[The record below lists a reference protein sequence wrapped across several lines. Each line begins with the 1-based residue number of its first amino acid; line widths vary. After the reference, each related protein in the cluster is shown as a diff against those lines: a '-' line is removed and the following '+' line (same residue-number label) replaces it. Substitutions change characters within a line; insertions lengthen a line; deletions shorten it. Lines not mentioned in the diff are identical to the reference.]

1 MIHRISCS
9 LKSFKTLEFHKGLNI
24 LLADKSPDATERQTR
39 NRAGKTS
46 LIEIIHFLTGANVV
60 KDSIFKS
67 DALSNAFFIMDFDL
81 ARSRV
86 VVERSGQNTNRVLL
100 KEIVG
105 QTDNWPFLLVPDI
118 LNEYP
123 LTNRDWRQVLGQL
136 IFRLTDPDDSE
147 NDIKKY
153 RPSFRS
159 MYSYFVRKQGDNA
172 FSSPFLNST
181 QQAIYDSQ
189 VSISYLL
196 GLDWTIPQEWEYIRA
211 REKTLKELKKAAS
224 EGALGDAIGT
234 TAELRTELAV
244 AERRHSTLR
253 DQVVNFNVLPE
264 YRELET
270 EASALTRELNEL
282 ANENTLDRVLISEIE
297 SSLSGEIPPSPEN
310 LEAMY
315 REVGLVLPD
324 VVLKRFDEVRN
335 FHDAVL
341 QNRRLYL
348 NGEFQAAQNRVQTRD
363 QEMQSINLRRSQVM
377 GILKSHGALEQLLEL
392 QAELARHESI
402 IQSLRQRFSAAEQLE
417 GLKSELEI
425 ERQQLHLRLRQN
437 YQEQEGI
444 LKQAIVAFED
454 VSNALYEDAGS
465 LTIDPST
472 NGPSFGV
479 RIHGSRSKGISNMQV
494 FCFDMML
501 MRICSEKQVGTGY
514 LVHDSHLFD
523 GVDER
528 QISKALFV
536 GSEMA
541 EKYGFQ
547 YIVTLNSD
555 QVRSDILNGSGIG
568 KFVLPVRL
576 TDATDDGGLFGI
588 RFN

>member
-1 MIHRISCS
+1 MIYRIFST
-9 LKSFKTLEFHKGLNI
+9 LESFKSLEFHGGLNI
-24 LLADKSPDATERQTR
+24 LLVDKSPEATERHTR

-46 LIEIIHFLTGANVV
+46 LIEIVHFLTGANVT
-60 KDSIFKS
+60 KDSIFKA
-67 DALSNAFFIMDFDL
+67 DALSLASFGMDFEL
-81 ARSRV
+81 SRSRV
-86 VVERSGQNTNRVLL
+86 VVERNGQNSSKVIL
-100 KEIVG
+100 KNIVG
-105 QTDNWPFLLVPDI
+105 RTDNWPFVVVPDI
-118 LNEYP
+118 LGEYP
-123 LTNRDWRQVLGQL
+123 LTNKDWRRILGQL
-136 IFRLTDPDDSE
+136 IFGLVDSGDDES
-147 NDIKKY
+147 DIKKY

-159 MYSYFVRKQGDNA
+159 LYSYFVRKQSDNA
-172 FSSPFLNST
+172 YTTPFQNSS
-181 QQAIYDSQ
+181 QQKIYDFQ

-196 GLDWTIPQEWEYIRA
+196 GLDWTIPQEWEYVRA

-234 TAELRTELAV
+234 TAALRTELAV
-244 AERRHSTLR
+244 AERKYSALKE
-253 DQVVNFNVLPE
+253 QVGNFNVLPE

-270 EASALTRELNEL
+270 EASDLTRQLNQL
-282 ANENTLDRVLISEIE
+282 SNENTLDRELKSELE
-297 SSLSGEIPPSPEN
+297 TSLVGEIPPSPDN
-310 LEAMY
+310 LEALY

-324 VVLKRFDEVRN
+324 VVLKRFDEVSS
-335 FHDAVL
+335 FHDAVIR
-341 QNRRLYL
+341 NRRLYL
-348 NGEFQAAQNRVQTRD
+348 NGELQAAQNRIQRRE
-363 QEMQSINLRRSQVM
+363 QGMQRIEIRRSQVM

-402 IQSLRQRFSAAEQLE
+402 IQSLRQRFAAAEQLE

-437 YQEQEGI
+437 YQEQEGV

-454 VSNALYEDAGS
+454 VSKALYEDAGS

-472 NGPSFGV
+472 NGPSFDV
-479 RIHGSRSKGISNMQV
+479 RIHGSRSKGISNMQI

-501 MRICSEKQVGTGY
+501 MRICAERESGTGY

-528 QISKALFV
+528 QVSKALYV
-536 GSEMA
+536 GAEMA

-555 QVRSDILNGSGIG
+555 QVRSEIFKEDGLA
-568 KFVLPVRL
+568 KYLLPVKL
-576 TDATDDGGLFGI
+576 TDATEDGGLFGL